1 MYKPLPIGIEDF
13 KELVEN
19 YYYIDKTL
27 FIKELLDNRGKVSL
41 FTRPRRFGKTLELS
55 MLRYFFEKNLCQT
68 AKASDNRHLFS
79 GLKIMKAGDSYLE
92 YMGQYP
98 VISLSLKSAKQPDF
112 EMAYGAIVNEISKEF
127 DRHSYVIL
135 GDTLSLDEKE
145 QYIRIRGKKASSIEY
160 ATALEFL
167 TRCLKK
173 VYQKK
178 VIILLDEYDVPLE
191 NAYFK
196 GFYDKIT
203 DFIRSLFESA
213 LKTNPNLEFAVIT
226 GCLRITKE
234 SIFTGLNNLDVIS
247 IMNRNYAEYFGFTP
261 KEVENMLCDYGI
273 EGRNDEV
280 KQWYDGYCFGE
291 TEVYNPWSVI
301 NYVKA
306 VSADKGAYPKPYWA
320 NTSSNSIVRELVER
334 ADGSIKQEMEELI
347 AGGNIEKPVHEDITY
362 DEVYKT
368 EDNLWNFLY
377 FTGYLKKLSERFDGE
392 TVYLTLAIPNTEV
405 KLIYR
410 NTILDWFNQSIKKK
424 DFSALYG
431 GILQK
436 KTGEVER
443 EISKNLMET
452 ISFYDYK
459 EDYYHG
465 FLAGLLKM
473 MDGYT
478 LKSNRESGLGR
489 SDLLL
494 LSSPYEGVAV
504 IIELKAADSFAQ
516 LEVSAR
522 EALCQIRE
530 KRYDA
535 ELKLEGY
542 RTFLYY
548 GISFF
553 KKLCRVLAE

>member
-196 GFYDKIT
+196 GFYYKIT
-203 DFIRSLFESA
+203 DFIRSLFES
-213 LKTNPNLEFAVIT
+213 V
-226 GCLRITKE
+226 
-234 SIFTGLNNLDVIS
+234 
-247 IMNRNYAEYFGFTP
+247 
-261 KEVENMLCDYGI
+261 
-273 EGRNDEV
+273 
-280 KQWYDGYCFGE
+280 
-291 TEVYNPWSVI
+291 
-301 NYVKA
+301 
-306 VSADKGAYPKPYWA
+306 
-320 NTSSNSIVRELVER
+320 
-334 ADGSIKQEMEELI
+334 
-347 AGGNIEKPVHEDITY
+347 
-362 DEVYKT
+362 
-368 EDNLWNFLY
+368 FLQ
-377 FTGYLKKLSERFDGE
+377 D
-392 TVYLTLAIPNTEV
+392 
-405 KLIYR
+405 
-410 NTILDWFNQSIKKK
+410 
-424 DFSALYG
+424 
-431 GILQK
+431 
-436 KTGEVER
+436 
-443 EISKNLMET
+443 
-452 ISFYDYK
+452 
-459 EDYYHG
+459 
-465 FLAGLLKM
+465 
-473 MDGYT
+473 
-478 LKSNRESGLGR
+478 
-489 SDLLL
+489 
-494 LSSPYEGVAV
+494 
-504 IIELKAADSFAQ
+504 
-516 LEVSAR
+516 
-522 EALCQIRE
+522 
-530 KRYDA
+530 
-535 ELKLEGY
+535 
-542 RTFLYY
+542 
-548 GISFF
+548 
-553 KKLCRVLAE
+553 

>member
-1 MYKPLPIGIEDF
+1 
-13 KELVEN
+13 
-19 YYYIDKTL
+19 
-27 FIKELLDNRGKVSL
+27 
-41 FTRPRRFGKTLELS
+41 
-55 MLRYFFEKNLCQT
+55 
-68 AKASDNRHLFS
+68 
-79 GLKIMKAGDSYLE
+79 
-92 YMGQYP
+92 
-98 VISLSLKSAKQPDF
+98 
-112 EMAYGAIVNEISKEF
+112 
-127 DRHSYVIL
+127 
-135 GDTLSLDEKE
+135 
-145 QYIRIRGKKASSIEY
+145 
-160 ATALEFL
+160 
-167 TRCLKK
+167 
-173 VYQKK
+173 
-178 VIILLDEYDVPLE
+178 
-191 NAYFK
+191 
-196 GFYDKIT
+196 
-203 DFIRSLFESA
+203 
-213 LKTNPNLEFAVIT
+213 
-226 GCLRITKE
+226 
-234 SIFTGLNNLDVIS
+234 
-247 IMNRNYAEYFGFTP
+247 
-261 KEVENMLCDYGI
+261 
-273 EGRNDEV
+273 
-280 KQWYDGYCFGE
+280 
-291 TEVYNPWSVI
+291 
-301 NYVKA
+301 
-306 VSADKGAYPKPYWA
+306 
-320 NTSSNSIVRELVER
+320 
-334 ADGSIKQEMEELI
+334 MEELI

-436 KTGEVER
+436 KTDVVER

-516 LEVSAR
+516 LEDSAR

-535 ELKLEGY
+535 ELKLEG
-542 RTFLYY
+542 TAH
-548 GISFF
+548 FF
-553 KKLCRVLAE
+553 IMAYPFSETIGF

>member
-1 MYKPLPIGIEDF
+1 M
-13 KELVEN
+13 
-19 YYYIDKTL
+19 
-27 FIKELLDNRGKVSL
+27 
-41 FTRPRRFGKTLELS
+41 
-55 MLRYFFEKNLCQT
+55 
-68 AKASDNRHLFS
+68 
-79 GLKIMKAGDSYLE
+79 
-92 YMGQYP
+92 
-98 VISLSLKSAKQPDF
+98 
-112 EMAYGAIVNEISKEF
+112 
-127 DRHSYVIL
+127 
-135 GDTLSLDEKE
+135 
-145 QYIRIRGKKASSIEY
+145 
-160 ATALEFL
+160 
-167 TRCLKK
+167 
-173 VYQKK
+173 
-178 VIILLDEYDVPLE
+178 
-191 NAYFK
+191 
-196 GFYDKIT
+196 
-203 DFIRSLFESA
+203 
-213 LKTNPNLEFAVIT
+213 
-226 GCLRITKE
+226 
-234 SIFTGLNNLDVIS
+234 
-247 IMNRNYAEYFGFTP
+247 
-261 KEVENMLCDYGI
+261 
-273 EGRNDEV
+273 
-280 KQWYDGYCFGE
+280 
-291 TEVYNPWSVI
+291 
-301 NYVKA
+301 KA